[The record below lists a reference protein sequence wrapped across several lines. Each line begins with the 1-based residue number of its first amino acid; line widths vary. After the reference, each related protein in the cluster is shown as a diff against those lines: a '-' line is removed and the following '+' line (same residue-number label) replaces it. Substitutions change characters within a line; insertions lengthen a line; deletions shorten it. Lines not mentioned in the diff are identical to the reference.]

1 MTKIEIV
8 IADIADVETL
18 QAEAF
23 VVAANNELWMGS
35 GVAGALKRAGGN
47 EVELEA
53 TAQAPIDVGEAI
65 VTSAGKMPAPA
76 RLMIHAAA
84 MGFTDRT
91 QIYASRESVLSA
103 TRRSLELC
111 REHGIGS
118 VAFPA
123 LGTGVGGLELEDCA
137 AAMSAAIASHWA
149 TDDTPERVV
158 LVVTNEERAG
168 IFRRAAV
175 VHGLLPN
182 E

>member
-1 MTKIEIV
+1 MSRIEIV
-8 IADIADVETL
+8 IADIADTETL
-18 QAEAF
+18 QAEAY

-35 GVAGALKRAGGN
+35 GVAGALKRAGG
-47 EVELEA
+47 EQVEQEA
-53 TAQAPIDVGEAI
+53 LAQAPIEVGQAV
-65 VTSAGKMPAPA
+65 VTSAGQMLPPA

-91 QIYASRESVLSA
+91 QIYASRDSVISA
-103 TRRSLELC
+103 TTRSLELC
-111 REHGIGS
+111 SEHGVGS

-137 AAMSAAIASHWA
+137 AAMCEAIASFQA
-149 TDDTPERVV
+149 SGNLPERIV

-168 IFRRAAV
+168 IFMAAAAAQ
-175 VHGLLPN
+175 GLQ